1 MRIDY
6 IEDLSFDKFVG
17 IYAYLSL
24 RSHWFLAV
32 ICFPG
37 IKENRRVRYIC
48 KPKEEKPTNGEA
60 NTDKGDNSEKET
72 TESEE
77 NPTEVE
83 DKEKSN
89 DTVVK
94 EESPMKEEEEQDTK
108 VL

>member
-1 MRIDY
+1 MTLPIKTIMSPLKVSTY
-6 IEDLSFDKFVG
+6 IIEDLSFDKFVG

-60 NTDKGDNSEKET
+60 NTDKVSLKI
-72 TESEE
+72 
-77 NPTEVE
+77 
-83 DKEKSN
+83 
-89 DTVVK
+89 
-94 EESPMKEEEEQDTK
+94 
-108 VL
+108 